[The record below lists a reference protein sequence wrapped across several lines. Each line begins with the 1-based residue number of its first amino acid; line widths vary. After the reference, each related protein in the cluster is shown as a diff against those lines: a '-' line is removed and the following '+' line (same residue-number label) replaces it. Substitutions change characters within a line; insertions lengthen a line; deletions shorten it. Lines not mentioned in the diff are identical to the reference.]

1 MADYLLNVKDIYKSF
16 AGTRKNDSRL
26 VLEAISFSMARRER
40 LAIVGAS
47 GCGKST
53 LLRIIAGLEQPSRG
67 QLSLDGEWVHGPSRE
82 RCYVFQKPTLFPW
95 LTVKDNIRF
104 SRRLHVNMWA
114 TSEEVSRSVYRANAL
129 ISLMGLGGSENLYP
143 AQISGGMQQR
153 VSIARALMA
162 NPKLLLL
169 DEPFSALDTQIK
181 ENSYK
186 VINRVLTIE
195 QMSVIMVTHDV
206 REAVLLSDRVI
217 VLSPNPGKIDSEVKI
232 EGIERDRFGLADE
245 SDSRTQK
252 AITYLRDRIRQTSHQ
267 IDEEKLL
274 REPSQ
279 KSR

>member
-1 MADYLLNVKDIYKSF
+1 
-16 AGTRKNDSRL
+16 
-26 VLEAISFSMARRER
+26 
-40 LAIVGAS
+40 
-47 GCGKST
+47 
-53 LLRIIAGLEQPSRG
+53 
-67 QLSLDGEWVHGPSRE
+67 
-82 RCYVFQKPTLFPW
+82 
-95 LTVKDNIRF
+95 
-104 SRRLHVNMWA
+104 
-114 TSEEVSRSVYRANAL
+114 
-129 ISLMGLGGSENLYP
+129 MGLGGSENLYP